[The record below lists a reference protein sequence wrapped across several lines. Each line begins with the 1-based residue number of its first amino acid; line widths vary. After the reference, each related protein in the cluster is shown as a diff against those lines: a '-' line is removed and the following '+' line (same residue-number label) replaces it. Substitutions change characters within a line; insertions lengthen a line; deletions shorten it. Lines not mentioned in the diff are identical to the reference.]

1 MVCEMDFVEE
11 CYADKDLSLLKKLT
25 LVIPTYGRNYYLS
38 RALLYYTQFPFGEI
52 IIADSS
58 QPNKIQ
64 INKGIVQSIQKKTR
78 VKLQHLEFEPET
90 EKYGGDIY
98 KKWNSAIQQVE
109 TEYSI
114 ISTDKEF
121 FIPETLEKCIKFL
134 DANPDIAICEG
145 EYYYIEYPR
154 EGRYTTR
161 NMYPSKISLLQDNAV
176 SRLNAAKEGKN
187 ISSNQMGMRRT
198 EFHKELY
205 KKLESDN
212 IDDIRFGEFTL
223 EFLTLIRSRA
233 MYLNLPY
240 CYRDICN
247 LSTNNT
253 LKKTESSSLRYPYL
267 ETYQK
272 EGTYDT
278 YFERFVN
285 CLAPE
290 IVEHSPLSLPDAE
303 SFVRTELPKIIKMRG
318 FYGNTKFTQDP
329 LWYIWRH
336 SPSFMKSLGSH
347 FVPKKYLDYSEIS
360 TPEEKYI
367 VNIIEQ
373 TKHLHSTDSPIDSI
387 ELFEG
392 KELT

>member
-1 MVCEMDFVEE
+1 MQNNSQLER
-11 CYADKDLSLLKKLT
+11 LT
-25 LVIPTYGRNYYLS
+25 IIIPTYGRNYYLS
-38 RALLYYTQFPFGEI
+38 RALLYYAQFPFGEI
-52 IIADSS
+52 IVADSS
-58 QPNKIQ
+58 QHDKKQ
-64 INKGIVQSIQKKTR
+64 INKEIVQSIQKNTKT
-78 VKLQHLEFEPET
+78 KLRYLEFKPET

-98 KKWNSAIQQVE
+98 KKWNSAIQQVN

-121 FIPETLEKCIKFL
+121 FIPETLVKCIEFL
-134 DANPDIAICEG
+134 DANSDIAICEG
-145 EYYYIEYPR
+145 EYYYIESPKK
-154 EGRYTTR
+154 GKYTIR
-161 NMYPSKISLLQDNAV
+161 NMYPAKISLLHDNV
-176 SRLNAAKEGKN
+176 ISRLNAAREGKN
-187 ISSNQMGMRRT
+187 ISSNQMGIRRAK
-198 EFHKELY
+198 FHKELY

-212 IDDIRFGEFTL
+212 IDDLRFGEFTL
-223 EFLTLIRSRA
+223 EFLTIIRSKT

-253 LKKTESSSLRYPYL
+253 LIKNESSSLRYPYL

-272 EGTYDT
+272 NGVYDT

-290 IVEHSPLSLPDAE
+290 IVKDGSLSLPDAE

-336 SPSFMKSLGSH
+336 VPSFMKNLGGYII
-347 FVPKKYLDYSEIS
+347 PKKYLDYKEVS
-360 TPEEKYI
+360 TPSEKYI
-367 VNIIEQ
+367 VDIIDK
-373 TKHLHSTDSPIDSI
+373 TKHLHALDSPVEQIQFSKI
-387 ELFEG
+387 RES
-392 KELT
+392 